1 MLLTV
6 TSEITHPTPQALLEC
21 KIYFFLLESVLIFLS
36 QLIMSIV
43 NYAVFRSW
51 GNNSLSNDWD
61 AVIEHKF
68 HFGFMLYIQM
78 LLGVTNR
85 HHQKV
90 VTIFW
95 LLIEINSLWS
105 FKYVSFIFIARQDL
119 PIFMMITD
127 FQFSSKRQWCN
138 DWGVYNC
145 HTLQYNIC
153 KVIFKMIFLKEIR
166 AQFFWLSFTNL
177 KNWLGCFM
185 LTEKKE
191 DDQKPIMDLCYFS
204 YWKDINMV
212 FIVGAYLYIFT
223 LCWCWESSKFHCKQT
238 QLTLDNRVYDQ
249 SVEEGCLLDDHRA
262 TLRSIK
268 TWLTSSIFNN
278 DFATGWSFWLWH
290 FSGVIS
296 PFL

>member
-21 KIYFFLLESVLIFLS
+21 KIYFLLESVLIFLS
-36 QLIMSIV
+36 QLIMTIV
-43 NYAVFRSW
+43 NYAAFRSW
-51 GNNSLSNDWD
+51 GNNSLFNDRD

-68 HFGFMLYIQM
+68 HFGFILYIQM

-166 AQFFWLSFTNL
+166 AQFFGYLSQIL
-177 KNWLGCFM
+177 K
-185 LTEKKE
+185 
-191 DDQKPIMDLCYFS
+191 
-204 YWKDINMV
+204 
-212 FIVGAYLYIFT
+212 
-223 LCWCWESSKFHCKQT
+223 
-238 QLTLDNRVYDQ
+238 
-249 SVEEGCLLDDHRA
+249 
-262 TLRSIK
+262 
-268 TWLTSSIFNN
+268 
-278 DFATGWSFWLWH
+278 TGWGVSCWLKRRKMIKNPSWT
-290 FSGVIS
+290 FVIF
-296 PFL
+296 PIEKT